1 MENEK
6 IIEIIVEHLKAD
18 YYEHQIKEIL
28 VDKNISANDFRT
40 LFDKSKEIVKDY
52 NIAQISKKHKIKFIA
67 YVLATVITLLIF
79 WFYLPAQIESPS
91 MMYSIIGSV
100 LACIFAFTAFCYY
113 KTWELEFVQKYET
126 PNINYSFLV
135 IMILPCGILYFI
147 NSTVFENVADNL
159 LKENQIEVTGKVI
172 SGGETEFQGRRGDIK
187 ISTIVVEFLTEDGHK
202 IIAYE
207 EVDTYEFKGFYLNQ
221 EVSLIYSKTN
231 PHNISFLLTDED
243 IKKFKN
249 SNEKEL
255 MPKDLI
261 NLMTTD
267 KTNIKTELNKISYG
281 WEYNTQ
287 MMLWE
292 NKRKNIGVSVI
303 DNKVI
308 YIGQNFSTAH
318 YFLEKNGFK
327 RINKQITSSLPQ
339 LDALKIYENENYQ
352 ATIKTLV
359 QENGQQPMAITTII
373 KK

>member
-28 VDKNISANDFRT
+28 VDKNISENDFRT

-207 EVDTYEFKGFYLNQ
+207 EVDTYEFRGFYLNQ